1 MGKRLASE
9 LKKLGIILGAGIL
22 YYIFVTVTGFKIPCP
37 FNLATGLLCPGCGI
51 TRMAL
56 SLARFDFAS
65 AFGYN
70 KALFVTLPILFLFL
84 LFEEIKYIKSGI
96 RRFSKATQVFLTLEA
111 VFLVIFGIVRN
122 II

>member
-1 MGKRLASE
+1 MEKRLASE

-22 YYIFVTVTGFKIPCP
+22 YYIIVVTTGFSIPCP
-37 FNLATGLLCPGCGI
+37 FTLVTGLLCPGCGI

-84 LFEEIKYIKSGI
+84 LFEEIKYIKSGT
-96 RRFSKATQVFLTLEA
+96 RRFSKVTQVFLILEA